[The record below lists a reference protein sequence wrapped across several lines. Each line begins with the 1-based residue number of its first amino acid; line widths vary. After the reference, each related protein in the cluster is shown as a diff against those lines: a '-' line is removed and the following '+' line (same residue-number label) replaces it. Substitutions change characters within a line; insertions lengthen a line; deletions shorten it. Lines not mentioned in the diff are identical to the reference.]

1 MLLKKKNKQSDNI
14 LNFWKKKKK
23 RMILSNWNVPHNG
36 HGNEVVFIKV
46 LPFL

>member
-1 MLLKKKNKQSDNI
+1 MLLQKKKNKQSENI
-14 LNFWKKKKK
+14 LNFWKKKK